1 MRLLRFLSAV
11 ILAASVNIGGADA
24 ADDVPVRLGAV
35 YGLTGDWSP
44 FDVPSTRG
52 AQLFVKHANA
62 RGGVLG
68 RPLALVVRDTEGN
81 IDKAAEAVGSLI
93 AEHPDMPAI
102 FGLSESDP
110 VIAAAKLAATDR
122 RIFVTSGAT
131 SPKLPSQVPTW
142 LFLAC
147 FGDNVQAAAAAEYA
161 YDKLNAR
168 SASVAYDDS
177 HTYTRLLQG
186 YFIDS
191 FKALGGEIRSVVKL
205 AGAEDLANATG
216 DLAPADIVFLA
227 AETPPEAYAGV
238 QTLRAAGF
246 AQPIVGGDGFDGETV
261 WSQDPD
267 LEDVY
272 YSTHAYFGGDHPSP
286 EAVAFREAY
295 MAEYD
300 GVEPGSFA
308 GLGYDAAGLL
318 AAAIEKA
325 GSTET
330 QAVLDALST
339 LQNFHGVTGTI
350 SFVDGSRIPLKSV
363 TIIRVAD
370 GKRNFAE
377 QIVPAHVAN
386 P

>member
-68 RPLALVVRDTEGN
+68 RPLALVVRDTEGK
-81 IDKAAEAVGSLI
+81 IDKAAEAIGSLV
-93 AEHPDMPAI
+93 AEYPDMPAI

-238 QTLRAAGF
+238 QTLRGHEAASGL
-246 AQPIVGGDGFDGETV
+246 ADQDDDALYRLRPGPAGAPVARPEDHRLGQCRRSAALAARAEDRAEDRTALPDPRGGDQVGERCGDG
-261 WSQDPD
+261 
-267 LEDVY
+267 
-272 YSTHAYFGGDHPSP
+272 
-286 EAVAFREAY
+286 
-295 MAEYD
+295 
-300 GVEPGSFA
+300 
-308 GLGYDAAGLL
+308 
-318 AAAIEKA
+318 
-325 GSTET
+325 
-330 QAVLDALST
+330 
-339 LQNFHGVTGTI
+339 HG
-350 SFVDGSRIPLKSV
+350 
-363 TIIRVAD
+363 
-370 GKRNFAE
+370 
-377 QIVPAHVAN
+377 
-386 P
+386 